1 MKYIDLYLQEIER
14 RLPLRNRE
22 DILKEIRSTLMDM
35 IDDQN
40 PAPDQAPDEEMVK
53 SVLKEFG
60 SPRKVA
66 QRYNKHNYLIG
77 PNLFPTYLQV
87 LKVVLIIASGFSV
100 LGLVI
105 AIVSQTSVDSSMFEA
120 IGESI
125 AGLFSSLFT
134 AFGIVTLSFAG
145 IERTSPEQWKVKI
158 ESEWQPEDLLKE
170 KDRKRVKITE
180 IAFEITFTLIF
191 IVVINSFLDRIGIY
205 FLSDGRWVS
214 EPIFNENFLR
224 YIPWITTNAVLGIL
238 LDLYLIRKGYWDAAA
253 TIGKVFINA
262 LSIALSFVILTGPD
276 FITINASALQG
287 LNFDA
292 TFTAA
297 QLTRVVNIA
306 VDGLLG
312 LSIFGTVVDSIRR
325 IYETFIKGN
334 YAHIEISE
342 E

>member
-1 MKYIDLYLQEIER
+1 M
-14 RLPLRNRE
+14 
-22 DILKEIRSTLMDM
+22 
-35 IDDQN
+35 
-40 PAPDQAPDEEMVK
+40 
-53 SVLKEFG
+53 
-60 SPRKVA
+60 
-66 QRYNKHNYLIG
+66 
-77 PNLFPTYLQV
+77 QV
-87 LKVVLIIASGFSV
+87 LKVVLVIAAGFSV

-158 ESEWQPEDLLKE
+158 EGEWQPEDLLKE

-287 LNFDA
+287 LNFDT

-306 VDGLLG
+306 VDVLLG